1 MNATNGSG
9 QVFGGLLSE
18 RTQQI
23 VAKVLSNET
32 SRQNKEDETLRMIA
46 KTDSSSIQTE
56 LYQTITKMN
65 QISKKHHI
73 LDSLMEVRASS
84 HTHC

>member
-32 SRQNKEDETLRMIA
+32 SR
-46 KTDSSSIQTE
+46 
-56 LYQTITKMN
+56 
-65 QISKKHHI
+65 
-73 LDSLMEVRASS
+73 
-84 HTHC
+84 